1 MLKMSQCLGDKNQ
14 NILVNTW
21 EPQMKER
28 ASCSVCLNSK
38 NLKSQLLQTI
48 QEIKKVIS
56 PNPEFPSSI
65 LGCLRPNPQLC
76 IIDKKGHVSMSY
88 ITIYGRP

>member
-1 MLKMSQCLGDKNQ
+1 MLKMSQRLGDKNQ

-48 QEIKKVIS
+48 NQK
-56 PNPEFPSSI
+56 
-65 LGCLRPNPQLC
+65 
-76 IIDKKGHVSMSY
+76 SY
-88 ITIYGRP
+88 TS